1 MFKIRIANLNIK
13 INNLYDFTKEYC
25 KDFLI
30 DDNEECEIEVFS
42 TVEKLEY
49 EKKVTPDKLP
59 DIAYELT
66 SVYREICDK
75 ILKYDIMF
83 MHASSIAYEDKAML
97 FLALSG
103 TGKSTHARMWQ
114 EVYGDKVSYV
124 NDDKPLLCKI
134 DGKWMVCGT
143 PWNGKHR
150 RGENKILPLQAIC
163 LIKRNE
169 INFTREITSNE
180 ILAKFFNQI
189 IIPREKDA
197 LEKTLSLA
205 SDLLSNNK
213 LYEIN
218 CTISHEAAIKACET
232 IFKK

>member
-1 MFKIRIANLNIK
+1 MFKIRIANINIK
-13 INNLYDFTKEYC
+13 VNNLYDFTKEYC

-42 TVEKLEY
+42 TLEKLEY

-59 DIAYELT
+59 DMAYELT

-169 INFTREITSNE
+169 TNFTREITSNE